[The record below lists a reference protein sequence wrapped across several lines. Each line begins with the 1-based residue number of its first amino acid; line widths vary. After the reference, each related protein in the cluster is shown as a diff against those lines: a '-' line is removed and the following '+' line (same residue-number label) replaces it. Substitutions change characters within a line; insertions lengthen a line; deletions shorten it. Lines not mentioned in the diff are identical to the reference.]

1 MFEKNQVLEIVAKIK
16 AAGSIAVV
24 GHKNPDLDSLGSVLG
39 MSKLI
44 ETNFGKK
51 PMCLYDGNIPAYQDF
66 LPGRDDLIYVGK
78 LPETF
83 HADLLICIDFA
94 DSNKQFGDFK
104 SDVFSHSDFIIKIDH
119 HPNSEKFG
127 DINIDD
133 ETASAATEI
142 IYDIARIAGWE
153 IDEDAANC
161 LLAGIIH
168 DTGTFKWIRNSVPL
182 RVSADLLDLGASM
195 GMVLEEM
202 NSAPKKHVMACS
214 RSIANAEFYGN
225 LAIAVIPR
233 TDYKNLDGSAVEVL
247 DSLRRIPGIE
257 YFVLLTQAHEDKIH
271 ISFRAR
277 TKPVNEIAT
286 NCFSGGG
293 HKLAAAGIFHGSL
306 EDAKKAAI
314 EAFSK
319 I

>member
-1 MFEKNQVLEIVAKIK
+1 MFEENQVSEIVAKIK
-16 AAGSIAVV
+16 AAESIAII
-24 GHKNPDLDSLGSVLG
+24 GHKNADMDSLGGVLG
-39 MSKLI
+39 LSRII
-44 ETNFGKK
+44 EINFDKK

-66 LPGRDDLIYVGK
+66 LPGRKDLIYVGK

-83 HADLLICIDFA
+83 HADLLICIDIA

-104 SDVFSHSDFIIKIDH
+104 SDVFSNSDFIIKIDH
-119 HPNSEKFG
+119 HPDSEKFG

-142 IYDIARIAGWE
+142 IYDIAHIAGWK

-161 LLAGIIH
+161 LLAGIIC
-168 DTGTFKWIRNSVPL
+168 DTGTFKWIRNSAPL
-182 RVSADLLDLGASM
+182 RASADLVDLGASM
-195 GMVLEEM
+195 EMILEKI
-202 NSAPKKHVMACS
+202 NSAPKKHIIACG
-214 RSIANAEFYGN
+214 RSIATSEFHGT
-225 LAIAVIPR
+225 LAIATITR
-233 TDYKNLDGSAVEVL
+233 ADYKNLDGSAVEVL

-277 TKPVNEIAT
+277 TKPVNEIAA

-306 EDAKKAAI
+306 EDAKQAVI
-314 EAFSK
+314 SAFSGC
-319 I
+319 